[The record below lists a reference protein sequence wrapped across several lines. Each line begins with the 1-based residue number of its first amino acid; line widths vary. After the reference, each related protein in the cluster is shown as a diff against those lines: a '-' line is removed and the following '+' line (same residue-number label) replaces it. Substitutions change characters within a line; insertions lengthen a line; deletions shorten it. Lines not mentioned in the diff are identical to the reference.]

1 MVEQRTEKPGTVLV
15 SDYGSILR
23 YGKVF
28 FLTLS
33 AFSADSRTV
42 FAQPPCAVTCINIC
56 AHTLAGIGSAALAAA
71 VALLG

>member
-15 SDYGSILR
+15 SDYGLILR

-28 FLTLS
+28 FLTS

-42 FAQPPCAVTCINIC
+42 FAQPPCSVTCINIC
-56 AHTLAGIGSAALAAA
+56 AHTLAGMGSAALAAA